1 MIEGFQKQNA
11 RISKD
16 TEIRV
21 HINICSPVRMHVCI
35 SPSSKDMVIRAC
47 ARNII
52 HVHTRIYM
60 HTCTH
65 ACKHAYIHA
74 YMSTCIHTCIRMK
87 FVFPG
92 SPTQGHHSIQA
103 HLRLTGQFLISL
115 KGHRM
120 LCAQRLHPQKLR
132 GHVQCLQESLK
143 HGIGL
148 ERSWEHQEQENHQL
162 TRQRLLYGIGL
173 ERGLKHQGQQ
183 RQRRAGLSRMC
194 GIGLERVHNYHGQE
208 KEQCTAL

>member
-1 MIEGFQKQNA
+1 MIEGFQKPNA

-52 HVHTRIYM
+52 HVYTRIYM

-103 HLRLTGQFLISL
+103 HLRLTGLTYARSPYAL
-115 KGHRM
+115 RTMASSTKAPRSCTMPPRKLEAWAALARSSH
-120 LCAQRLHPQKLR
+120 LCMA
-132 GHVQCLQESLK
+132 
-143 HGIGL
+143 
-148 ERSWEHQEQENHQL
+148 
-162 TRQRLLYGIGL
+162 
-173 ERGLKHQGQQ
+173 
-183 RQRRAGLSRMC
+183 
-194 GIGLERVHNYHGQE
+194 
-208 KEQCTAL
+208 